1 MGIFAVLAPLE
12 TFLISDRPK
21 GWEQVT
27 TDDSKSRSD
36 SGFAQGDPSHV
47 PRRLTTRQRDDRLQ
61 AIRHG
66 ELAGDEL
73 QAQVVAALAETE
85 RILTETPIDGALLSN
100 GWSERRA
107 HGFAA
112 HLAEIRAMVEDGRY
126 RVNSRY
132 PELSLTEEPWA
143 TQFDPKTR
151 DALQDAILEVQ
162 ALLRVASLQ
171 SHPN

>member
-1 MGIFAVLAPLE
+1 M
-12 TFLISDRPK
+12 TS
-21 GWEQVT
+21 
-27 TDDSKSRSD
+27 DDSTSRSD
-36 SGFAQGDPSHV
+36 SGFVLGEPSRANEKAGGEV
-47 PRRLTTRQRDDRLQ
+47 ARSRRLTKRQADDRLQ

-66 ELAGDEL
+66 ELAGEEL

-107 HGFAA
+107 HSFAA

-126 RVNSRY
+126 RANSRY
-132 PELSLTEEPWA
+132 RELSLTEEPWA

-162 ALLRVASLQ
+162 TLLRVASLQ
-171 SHPN
+171 SHPPK

>member
-1 MGIFAVLAPLE
+1 
-12 TFLISDRPK
+12 
-21 GWEQVT
+21 VT

-132 PELSLTEEPWA
+132 PELSLTEERWA

-171 SHPN
+171 SHPS

>member
-1 MGIFAVLAPLE
+1 M
-12 TFLISDRPK
+12 
-21 GWEQVT
+21 T
-27 TDDSKSRSD
+27 TDDATLRSD
-36 SGFAQGDPSHV
+36 SGFVVGDPSHV
-47 PRRLTTRQRDDRLQ
+47 NEKAGGEVAASSRRLTKRQRDDRLQ

-66 ELAGDEL
+66 KLSGEEL

-107 HGFAA
+107 HSFAT

-126 RVNSRY
+126 RANGRY
-132 PELSLTEEPWA
+132 SELSLTEEPWA
-143 TQFDPKTR
+143 VQFDPKTR

-162 ALLRVASLQ
+162 ALLRVAGLQ
-171 SHPN
+171 SHPK